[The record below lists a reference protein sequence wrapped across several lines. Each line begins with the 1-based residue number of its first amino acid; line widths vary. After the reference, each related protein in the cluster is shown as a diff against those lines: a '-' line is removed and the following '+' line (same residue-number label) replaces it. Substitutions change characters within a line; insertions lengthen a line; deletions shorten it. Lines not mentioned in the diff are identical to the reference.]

1 MVPILIL
8 CFSSFQ
14 HDYENPPKDTPRSSN
29 RPSCRP
35 LLANSSLVAIA
46 NKDADTGTTSNTQ
59 QKEHIAPP
67 PRPQCCT
74 PSLQTDVIAP
84 LPFVREHLQSQGI
97 SSSAASVIMQ
107 SWRASTRVQYRSY
120 LTRWTEYCCKWK
132 IDPISPPIASGI
144 NFLAELYNKGLSYSA
159 LNTARSVLSSIISL
173 QGGLSFGNHL
183 LVSRFPKGT
192 FTTRPALPKYKE
204 VWDVSKVLE
213 HLKALHPSKGLSLKL
228 LSLKVVMLMALLSG
242 QRCQTLH
249 ALNTSNMKVYDNK
262 IVFIVSDLL
271 KSSKPGKQCTTL
283 EFVSYDKDPHL
294 CLVSYLTE
302 YLDWTADMRQDH
314 QKLLVNYQKP
324 HKAISK
330 DTVGRWLKQEL
341 KLAGIDTSTF
351 GAHSTRAA
359 STSAAKANHVSIT
372 TIMESAGWSSE
383 NTFMKFY
390 NKSITSTKQNF
401 GQELLDALCTS
412 QLKPPPPDPRG
423 RAGN

>member
-1 MVPILIL
+1 M
-8 CFSSFQ
+8 
-14 HDYENPPKDTPRSSN
+14 
-29 RPSCRP
+29 
-35 LLANSSLVAIA
+35 
-46 NKDADTGTTSNTQ
+46 
-59 QKEHIAPP
+59 
-67 PRPQCCT
+67 
-74 PSLQTDVIAP
+74 
-84 LPFVREHLQSQGI
+84 
-97 SSSAASVIMQ
+97 
-107 SWRASTRVQYRSY
+107 
-120 LTRWTEYCCKWK
+120 
-132 IDPISPPIASGI
+132 
-144 NFLAELYNKGLSYSA
+144 
-159 LNTARSVLSSIISL
+159 
-173 QGGLSFGNHL
+173 SFGNHP
-183 LVSRFPKGT
+183 LVSRFLKGT

-213 HLKALHPSKGLSLKL
+213 HLKTLHPSKGLSLKL

-283 EFVSYDKDPHL
+283 EFVSYDKDPRL

-302 YLDWTADMRQDH
+302 YLDRTAEMRQDH
-314 QKLLVNYQKP
+314 QKLLVSYQKP

-330 DTVGRWLKQEL
+330 DTVGRCLKQEL

-401 GQELLDALCTS
+401 GQELLDAVH
-412 QLKPPPPDPRG
+412 P
-423 RAGN
+423 